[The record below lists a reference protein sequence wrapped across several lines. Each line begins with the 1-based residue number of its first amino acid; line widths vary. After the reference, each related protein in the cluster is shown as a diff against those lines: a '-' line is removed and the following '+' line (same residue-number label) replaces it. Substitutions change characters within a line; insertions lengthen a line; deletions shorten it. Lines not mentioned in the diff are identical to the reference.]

1 MAAGGCRRSVRSCRR
16 CRDRFAGVWSAIFL
30 AGSLV
35 SAPSSTANA
44 FIASNVFAGMAG
56 ASTMS
61 TSSPAVGFGTRCA
74 LEGTRLVAALPLS
87 TSLRMIGRGGGGRGG
102 GRGRGGGGRESFD
115 RRRDDRYRSPDEAG
129 YDTFSNSNSRTGYG
143 GGGDFNRGG
152 EGRGGRDLARGPG
165 RAGGRNSGR
174 GRRGYY
180 TDGRGGQEFVDEGEG
195 FARGGRAPRQGGGR
209 GRGRGQGRGRQTY
222 EGAGRSRAS
231 DGFAGDRSD
240 RGGLADATGGGG
252 VWGYEDEDDDDVMG
266 IRPTRAAASAVR
278 VEPSPQGADMEVDDG
293 SLGSRMGPV
302 DREHFYSVK
311 SLPDIGASD
320 LAVTAL
326 KSLGILRPSKI
337 QAISYSAILSGE
349 HCVVADQTGSGK
361 TLAYLAPLVQR
372 LRLEELA
379 EVHGRARPGKPRVLI
394 LAPTAELAQ
403 QVHGVAQRLSGT
415 VPFRSCCFTGG
426 PGRTFKTQAKLL
438 EEGVDVL
445 VATPGRVA
453 TLLEAEVLNLED
465 CRAVI
470 LDEVDVLFMDE
481 TFKLAPIGTC
491 APEDTQFVFV
501 TATLPQSV
509 SDMLKEEFPGTKFLL
524 GPGLHRVAPGVE
536 EVLIDC
542 SGPPGEARNEETGLV
557 RKRDALLSQLERRMA
572 LRTLVFCNTIQG
584 CRQVE
589 NMLSRASR
597 SGQFETLVYHSA
609 IDPKKAASNM
619 QQFMR
624 SNALSPMVMV
634 CTDRSS
640 RGMDFDRAEVEHVL
654 LYDFPRD
661 PIEYMRR
668 VGRTARAGR
677 KGVVTVLAW
686 GRQVPLVREIMA
698 GNKRGKRLLSLDN

>member
-1 MAAGGCRRSVRSCRR
+1 
-16 CRDRFAGVWSAIFL
+16 
-30 AGSLV
+30 
-35 SAPSSTANA
+35 
-44 FIASNVFAGMAG
+44 
-56 ASTMS
+56 
-61 TSSPAVGFGTRCA
+61 
-74 LEGTRLVAALPLS
+74 
-87 TSLRMIGRGGGGRGG
+87 MIGRGGGARGG

-115 RRRDDRYRSPDEAG
+115 RRRDDRHISLVSALGRSE
-129 YDTFSNSNSRTGYG
+129 TNIGYG
-143 GGGDFNRGG
+143 GRGDYYRGG
-152 EGRGGRDLARGPG
+152 EGRGGRDAGRG
-165 RAGGRNSGR
+165 RTGGRTSGR
-174 GRRGYY
+174 GRRGYF
-180 TDGRGGQEFVDEGEG
+180 TDERGGQGLDDEGNR
-195 FARGGRAPRQGGGR
+195 FSRGGRSPRQGGGR
-209 GRGRGQGRGRQTY
+209 ARGRGQGGGHQTY
-222 EGAGRSRAS
+222 EGAARSRSSYEFEGAR
-231 DGFAGDRSD
+231 AD
-240 RGGLADATGGGG
+240 RGGRADESGSGG
-252 VWGYEDEDDDDVMG
+252 VWGYEDEDDDDVVG
-266 IRPTRAAASAVR
+266 IRPTRPSASAVMM
-278 VEPSPQGADMEVDDG
+278 ESSPQGADVEVDDG
-293 SLGSRMGPV
+293 SLGSRMGPI
-302 DREHFYSVK
+302 DREHFYSIK

-320 LAVTAL
+320 LAVSAL
-326 KSLGILRPSKI
+326 KSLGVLRPSKI
-337 QAISYSAILSGE
+337 QAMSYSAILSGD

-491 APEDTQFVFV
+491 APEDTQFIFV

-542 SGPPGEARNEETGLV
+542 SGPPGEARNEETGLA

-654 LYDFPRD
+654 LYDF
-661 PIEYMRR
+661 
-668 VGRTARAGR
+668 
-677 KGVVTVLAW
+677 
-686 GRQVPLVREIMA
+686 
-698 GNKRGKRLLSLDN
+698 

>member
-1 MAAGGCRRSVRSCRR
+1 M
-16 CRDRFAGVWSAIFL
+16 
-30 AGSLV
+30 
-35 SAPSSTANA
+35 
-44 FIASNVFAGMAG
+44 IA
-56 ASTMS
+56 
-61 TSSPAVGFGTRCA
+61 
-74 LEGTRLVAALPLS
+74 
-87 TSLRMIGRGGGGRGG
+87 GG
-102 GRGRGGGGRESFD
+102 GRGRGRGGRSSFD
-115 RRRDDRYRSPDEAG
+115 RRRDDRYRSVDEG
-129 YDTFSNSNSRTGYG
+129 SYSVRGEY
-143 GGGDFNRGG
+143 NRGG
-152 EGRGGRDLARGPG
+152 EGRGGGGAGRGIG
-165 RAGGRNSGR
+165 RVQGRGRVIGRSSGR
-174 GRRGYY
+174 GRQGYF
-180 TDGRGGQEFVDEGEG
+180 TDGQGGQALDFEDDAFSRSGRSSNR
-195 FARGGRAPRQGGGR
+195 RGKGRDRER
-209 GRGRGQGRGRQTY
+209 GRRRGQQGFERGERTRGDEL
-222 EGAGRSRAS
+222 EGSGQRRA
-231 DGFAGDRSD
+231 R
-240 RGGLADATGGGG
+240 ADDARRGG
-252 VWGYEDEDDDDVMG
+252 VWGYEDDDDDIVG
-266 IRPTRAAASAVR
+266 VQPTRASALGAVR
-278 VEPSPQGADMEVDDG
+278 VESSSGADDEVDEG

-302 DREHFYSVK
+302 DREHFYSIK

-320 LAVTAL
+320 IAVSAL
-326 KSLGILRPSKI
+326 KSLGVVRPSKI

-379 EVHGRARPGKPRVLI
+379 EVHGRARPGRPRVLV

-403 QVHGVAQRLSGT
+403 QVHGVAQRLSGS

-426 PGRTFKTQAKLL
+426 PGRIFKTQAKLL

-453 TLLEAEVLNLED
+453 TLLEAGVLNLED

-481 TFKLAPIGTC
+481 TFLLAPIGTC
-491 APEDTQFVFV
+491 APEDTQFIFV

-542 SGPPGEARNEETGLV
+542 SGPPDEPRNEETGMA

-589 NMLSRASR
+589 NILSRASR
-597 SGQFETLVYHSA
+597 GGQFETLVYHSA
-609 IDPKKAASNM
+609 IDPKQAASNM

-698 GNKRGKRLLSLDN
+698 GNKRGKRLLRLDD

>member
-1 MAAGGCRRSVRSCRR
+1 MSRPDFGGAGGSQ
-16 CRDRFAGVWSAIFL
+16 
-30 AGSLV
+30 GS
-35 SAPSSTANA
+35 
-44 FIASNVFAGMAG
+44 
-56 ASTMS
+56 
-61 TSSPAVGFGTRCA
+61 
-74 LEGTRLVAALPLS
+74 
-87 TSLRMIGRGGGGRGG
+87 
-102 GRGRGGGGRESFD
+102 ESG
-115 RRRDDRYRSPDEAG
+115 S
-129 YDTFSNSNSRTGYG
+129 
-143 GGGDFNRGG
+143 
-152 EGRGGRDLARGPG
+152 
-165 RAGGRNSGR
+165 
-174 GRRGYY
+174 
-180 TDGRGGQEFVDEGEG
+180 
-195 FARGGRAPRQGGGR
+195 
-209 GRGRGQGRGRQTY
+209 
-222 EGAGRSRAS
+222 
-231 DGFAGDRSD
+231 
-240 RGGLADATGGGG
+240 G
-252 VWGYEDEDDDDVMG
+252 VWGYQDDDDDFPG
-266 IRPTRAAASAVR
+266 ARGR
-278 VEPSPQGADMEVDDG
+278 SPPPPVVAFSSDQGDGGDVDDG
-293 SLGSRMGPV
+293 SGSSRMGPV

-311 SLPDIGASD
+311 SLQDIGASD
-320 LAVTAL
+320 LAMMAL
-326 KSLGILRPSKI
+326 KTMGVVRPSKI
-337 QAISYSAILSGE
+337 QAISYSPILTGE

-379 EVHGRARPGKPRVLI
+379 EVHGRAKPGRPRVLI

-403 QVHGVAQRLSGT
+403 QVYGVAQRLSGT

-426 PGRTFKTQAKLL
+426 AGRSFKTQAKLL
-438 EEGVDVL
+438 QEGVDVL

-453 TLLEAEVLNLED
+453 TLLEAEALSLVD
-465 CRAVI
+465 CRAIV

-491 APEDTQFVFV
+491 APEDTQFLFV

-509 SDMLKEEFPGTKFLL
+509 SDVLKAEFPGTKFLL

-542 SGPPGEARNEETGLV
+542 SGPPGEPRNEDTGMA

-589 NMLSRASR
+589 NILQRASR
-597 SGQFETLVYHSA
+597 GGQFETLVYHSA
-609 IDPKKAASNM
+609 IDPKQAASNM

-698 GNKRGKRLLSLDN
+698 GNKRGKRLLSLDD

>member
-1 MAAGGCRRSVRSCRR
+1 MMGRGSGGRRDGRGR
-16 CRDRFAGVWSAIFL
+16 
-30 AGSLV
+30 
-35 SAPSSTANA
+35 
-44 FIASNVFAGMAG
+44 
-56 ASTMS
+56 
-61 TSSPAVGFGTRCA
+61 
-74 LEGTRLVAALPLS
+74 
-87 TSLRMIGRGGGGRGG
+87 GRGGGGSFDRSQDDSYGFVDEGGYSGNNYGGGGGYDQGDQARGGRGAERGYGRARGRSGGRGG
-102 GRGRGGGGRESFD
+102 GRGRR
-115 RRRDDRYRSPDEAG
+115 G
-129 YDTFSNSNSRTGYG
+129 YFTDG
-143 GGGDFNRGG
+143 RGG
-152 EGRGGRDLARGPG
+152 EALDFEGDGFNR
-165 RAGGRNSGR
+165 GGRNSGP
-174 GRRGYY
+174 
-180 TDGRGGQEFVDEGEG
+180 
-195 FARGGRAPRQGGGR
+195 AGGR
-209 GRGRGQGRGRQTY
+209 GRGRGRGRQSF
-222 EGAGRSRAS
+222 E
-231 DGFAGDRSD
+231 
-240 RGGLADATGGGG
+240 GGGRQQRG
-252 VWGYEDEDDDDVMG
+252 EFGRREGGHGGRAHETGRGEVWGYEDDDDDVVG
-266 IRPTRAAASAVR
+266 IRPTRAPADATVR
-278 VEPSPQGADMEVDDG
+278 VESSVGPDGEVDDG

-302 DREHFYSVK
+302 DREHFYSIK

-320 LAVTAL
+320 LAVSAL
-326 KSLGILRPSKI
+326 KSLGVVRPSKI
-337 QAISYSAILSGE
+337 QAISYSAILTGD

-379 EVHGRARPGKPRVLI
+379 EVHGRARPGRPRVLI

-403 QVHGVAQRLSGT
+403 QVYGVAQRLSGS

-453 TLLEAEVLNLED
+453 TLLEAGVLNLED

-481 TFKLAPIGTC
+481 TFQLAPIGTC
-491 APEDTQFVFV
+491 APEDTQFIFV

-542 SGPPGEARNEETGLV
+542 SGPPGEPRNEETGLA

-597 SGQFETLVYHSA
+597 GGQFETLVYHSA
-609 IDPKKAASNM
+609 IDPKQAASNM

-698 GNKRGKRLLSLDN
+698 GNKRGKRLLSLDD

>member
-1 MAAGGCRRSVRSCRR
+1 
-16 CRDRFAGVWSAIFL
+16 
-30 AGSLV
+30 
-35 SAPSSTANA
+35 
-44 FIASNVFAGMAG
+44 
-56 ASTMS
+56 
-61 TSSPAVGFGTRCA
+61 
-74 LEGTRLVAALPLS
+74 
-87 TSLRMIGRGGGGRGG
+87 
-102 GRGRGGGGRESFD
+102 
-115 RRRDDRYRSPDEAG
+115 
-129 YDTFSNSNSRTGYG
+129 
-143 GGGDFNRGG
+143 
-152 EGRGGRDLARGPG
+152 
-165 RAGGRNSGR
+165 
-174 GRRGYY
+174 
-180 TDGRGGQEFVDEGEG
+180 
-195 FARGGRAPRQGGGR
+195 
-209 GRGRGQGRGRQTY
+209 
-222 EGAGRSRAS
+222 
-231 DGFAGDRSD
+231 
-240 RGGLADATGGGG
+240 
-252 VWGYEDEDDDDVMG
+252 
-266 IRPTRAAASAVR
+266 
-278 VEPSPQGADMEVDDG
+278 
-293 SLGSRMGPV
+293 MGPV
-302 DREHFYSVK
+302 DRDHFYSVK
-311 SLPDIGASD
+311 SLQDIGASD
-320 LAVTAL
+320 LAMMAL
-326 KSLGILRPSKI
+326 KALGVVRPSKI
-337 QAISYSAILSGE
+337 QAISYSPILTGE

-372 LRLEELA
+372 LSRLEELA
-379 EVHGRARPGKPRVLI
+379 EVHGRAKPGRPRVLI

-403 QVHGVAQRLSGT
+403 QVYGVAQRLSGT

-426 PGRTFKTQAKLL
+426 AGRSFKTQAKLL
-438 EEGVDVL
+438 QEGVDVL

-453 TLLEAEVLNLED
+453 TLLEAEALSLVD
-465 CRAVI
+465 CRAIV

-491 APEDTQFVFV
+491 APEDTQFLFV

-509 SDMLKEEFPGTKFLL
+509 SDMLKAEFPGTKFLL

-542 SGPPGEARNEETGLV
+542 SGPPGEPRNEDTGMA

-584 CRQVE
+584 CRQASCALCVE
-589 NMLSRASR
+589 NILQRASR

-609 IDPKKAASNM
+609 IDPKQAASNM

-640 RGMDFDRAEVEHVL
+640 RGMDFDRAEASLLPTKAHGSGVEHVL

-698 GNKRGKRLLSLDN
+698 GNKRGKRLLSLDD